1 MGEAEG
7 MNEMTEAEQKAALI
21 EEYARLQRVKAAPDG
36 DEEIN
41 CQIKT
46 AKARLESMGVNV
58 ENLDK

>member
-1 MGEAEG
+1 

-21 EEYARLQRVKAAPDG
+21 EEYARPQRVKATPDG
-36 DEEIN
+36 NEEIN

>member
-1 MGEAEG
+1 

-21 EEYARLQRVKAAPDG
+21 EEYARIQRVKAAPDG